1 MMDDPVEQ
9 VFSGLPGHAF
19 DREGHRA
26 GTFQLKPDSC
36 VLTHNGSQ
44 YFAAIIK
51 SVHTPSQTELESCP
65 TAETSYGGVW
75 YNLPKRGFKHSTAAG
90 DGREIEIEPHQI
102 SRELIQGYTRTSS
115 NNRAPIIFP
124 EVLPY
129 RQFLT
134 TQGLGSTRN
143 NPSVST
149 VS

>member
-1 MMDDPVEQ
+1 MEQ

-26 GTFQLKPDSC
+26 RKFQLKPDSC
-36 VLTHNGSQ
+36 VLAHNGSQ
-44 YFAAIIK
+44 YFPAIIK
-51 SVHTPSQTELESCP
+51 SVHTPSQTQLESCP

-75 YNLPKRGFKHSTAAG
+75 YNLPKRGCKHSTAAG
-90 DGREIEIEPHQI
+90 DGREIEIEPDQI
-102 SRELIQGYTRTSS
+102 ARELIQGYTRTSKS
-115 NNRAPIIFP
+115 DRAHFIFP

-134 TQGLGSTRN
+134 SQGLGSTRN